1 MPATDTD
8 LVLAAQSGDVSSLGS
23 LLTRHRAGQLAVAYG
38 ILGAGPDAEDAVQ
51 EAALV
56 ALRRIGD
63 LRDPS
68 AVGPWLRMIVR
79 NACKMRLRGPVSTAL
94 DERVAATLPSS
105 EPDPAELLEQHAARD
120 WVWHALDGLS
130 PSLRLVVMLRH
141 FTGVTSYQD
150 IADACAVPVGTV
162 RSRLSEARRKLAE
175 ALLATA
181 DEAHDDVT
189 ARAAARRRSAE
200 EAFVAMDRG
209 HFASVLA
216 EDWSPTV
223 ESFWPP
229 GIQATG
235 HAFLLRGM
243 DNDLADG
250 VGHKLTNVVA
260 SRDLDIWEFDLV
272 SPPED
277 PTHCPPG
284 AVWVQHRA
292 GGLVQRARLF
302 HLPRPTRVA

>member
-1 MPATDTD
+1 MPATDSD
-8 LVLAAQSGDVSSLGS
+8 LVLAAQAGDVSSLGS

-68 AVGPWLRMIVR
+68 AAGPWLRMIVR
-79 NACKMRLRGPVSTAL
+79 NACRMRLRGPIPATL
-94 DERVAATLPSS
+94 DERLAQTLPSA

-120 WVWHALDGLS
+120 WVWHALDELS

-150 IADACAVPVGTV
+150 IADACGVPVGTV
-162 RSRLSEARRKLAE
+162 RSRLSEARKKLAE

-181 DEAHDDVT
+181 DHAHDDTT
-189 ARAAARRRSAE
+189 ARTAARRRNAE
-200 EAFVAMDRG
+200 ETFAAADRG
-209 HFASVLA
+209 QFATVLA

-229 GIQATG
+229 DIQATG
-235 HAFLLRGM
+235 HEFLLRGM
-243 DNDLADG
+243 DNDLTDG
-250 VGHKLTNVVA
+250 VGHRVTNVVS

-272 SPPED
+272 SPPDD
-277 PTHCPPG
+277 PAHCPPG
-284 AVWVQHRA
+284 AVWVQHRE
-292 GGLVQRARLF
+292 GGLVQRTRLF
-302 HLPRPTRVA
+302 HLPRPVT

>member
-1 MPATDTD
+1 MPATDID

-23 LLTRHRAGQLAVAYG
+23 LLTRHRPGQLAVAYG

-79 NACKMRLRGPVSTAL
+79 NACKMRLRGPVSAAL
-94 DERVAATLPSS
+94 DERLAETLPSA

-120 WVWHALDGLS
+120 WVWHALDELS
-130 PSLRLVVMLRH
+130 PSLRLVVMLRY

-150 IADACAVPVGTV
+150 IADACGVPVGTV
-162 RSRLSEARRKLAE
+162 RSRLSEARRKLGE

-181 DEAHDDVT
+181 DTAHDDVT
-189 ARAAARRRSAE
+189 ARTAARRRTAE
-200 EAFVAMDRG
+200 EAFAGADRG
-209 HFASVLA
+209 QFAAVLA

-229 GIQATG
+229 GIRATG
-235 HAFLLRGM
+235 HDFLVRGM
-243 DNDLADG
+243 DHDLADG
-250 VGHKLTNVVA
+250 VAHRLTNVVA

-272 SPPED
+272 SPPDD
-277 PTHCPPG
+277 PAHCPPG
-284 AVWVQHRA
+284 AVWVQHRE

-302 HLPRPTRVA
+302 HLPRPVG